1 MAEFPQPSLFPA
13 YSIPPLTLVADES
26 KFARSGEFEGMAK
39 TTRRVGVVLFQLG
52 GPDTLAAIEPF
63 LYNLFCDP
71 DIIDFPFARIGRKP
85 LAKLISTTRAR
96 KVQHHYATIGGG
108 SPIRRFTER
117 QALALE
123 GFLAKHG
130 LDARCFVAMRYWHPF
145 TSEAIAQ
152 VLAAGCD
159 EVVLLPLYP
168 QYSSTTTG
176 SSLNEWRRL
185 FHGHAPVHQVKSFY
199 RHPAYLDAVIEKI
212 EEALDRFPVPNLA
225 QLVFSAHSVPMSV
238 IAKGDP
244 YQRQIEETVRLLMER
259 GRWPNPHRLC
269 YQSKVGA
276 SKWLQPSL
284 HRALHDL
291 AAEKAR
297 EVCIVPVAFVS
308 DHVETLGEIDH
319 EAREEA
325 RRLGITQF
333 EMSSGLNDSP
343 KFIAALGQLVREAL
357 DEAAYS
363 ANSIHSNGKH
373 VVSPEVLAAAG
384 D

>member
-1 MAEFPQPSLFPA
+1 MA
-13 YSIPPLTLVADES
+13 
-26 KFARSGEFEGMAK
+26 R

-117 QALALE
+117 QARALE
-123 GFLAKHG
+123 AELSHQG
-130 LDARCFVAMRYWHPF
+130 LDARCYVAMRYWHPF
-145 TSEAIAQ
+145 TREVIAQ
-152 VLAAGCD
+152 LQAAQCD

-176 SSLNEWRRL
+176 SSLNEWQRL
-185 FHGHAPVHQVKSFY
+185 FRGDAHVRNVGPFYQHPV
-199 RHPAYLDAVIEKI
+199 YLEAVIEKI
-212 EEALDRFPVPNLA
+212 DEALARFPMPGRVE
-225 QLVFSAHSVPMSV
+225 LVFSAHSVPLSV

-244 YQRQIEETVRLLMER
+244 YQRQIEETVKLLRAR
-259 GRWPNPHRLC
+259 GGWPNPHRLC

-284 HRALHDL
+284 HRTLHDL

-319 EAREEA
+319 EARGEA

-333 EMSSGLNDSP
+333 EMSAGLNDSP
-343 KFIAALGQLVREAL
+343 KFIAALGQLVMDSLGEAVQSSIPAHAPVL
-357 DEAAYS
+357 MAA
-363 ANSIHSNGKH
+363 
-373 VVSPEVLAAAG
+373 

>member
-1 MAEFPQPSLFPA
+1 
-13 YSIPPLTLVADES
+13 
-26 KFARSGEFEGMAK
+26 
-39 TTRRVGVVLFQLG
+39 VGVILFQLG

-71 DIIDFPFARIGRKP
+71 DIIDFPFARLGRKP

-117 QALALE
+117 QARALE
-123 GFLAKHG
+123 IELASHG
-130 LDARCFVAMRYWHPF
+130 REVRSFVAMRYWHPF
-145 TSEAIAQ
+145 TREAIAQ
-152 VLAAGCD
+152 LEAAQCD
-159 EVVLLPLYP
+159 EIVLLPLYP

-176 SSLNEWRRL
+176 SSLNEWQRL
-185 FHGHAPVHQVKSFY
+185 FRSDVPVRAVTSFY
-199 RHPAYLDAVIEKI
+199 RHPAYLDAVIERV
-212 EEALDRFPVPNLA
+212 EQALARFPLPQRA
-225 QLVFSAHSVPMSV
+225 EIVFSAHSVPMSV

-259 GRWPNPHRLC
+259 AGWPNRHRLC

-284 HRALHDL
+284 HRTLHDL
-291 AAEKAR
+291 AAEKKR

-333 EMSSGLNDSP
+333 EMSAGLNDSP
-343 KFIAALGQLVREAL
+343 KFISALRELVLEALGEEEDSCTGIQATGRQLTTPGL
-357 DEAAYS
+357 
-363 ANSIHSNGKH
+363 
-373 VVSPEVLAAAG
+373 LAAAG

>member
-1 MAEFPQPSLFPA
+1 
-13 YSIPPLTLVADES
+13 
-26 KFARSGEFEGMAK
+26 MAK
-39 TTRRVGVVLFQLG
+39 TTRRVGIVLFQLG
-52 GPDTLAAIEPF
+52 GPDTLEAIEPF

-108 SPIRRFTER
+108 SPIRRFTEQ
-117 QALALE
+117 QARALE
-123 GFLAKHG
+123 AELTHVG

-145 TSEAIAQ
+145 TGEAVEQ
-152 VLAAGCD
+152 LRAAECD

-185 FHGHAPVHQVKSFY
+185 FREDMPVYEVDHFY
-199 RHPAYLDAVIEKI
+199 QHPVYLDAMVEKI
-212 EEALDRFPVPNLA
+212 EGALGRFSLPERA
-225 QLVFSAHSVPMSV
+225 EIVFSAHSVPMSV
-238 IAKGDP
+238 IEKGDP

-259 GRWPNPHRLC
+259 GEWRNRHRLC

-284 HRALHDL
+284 HQSLHQL
-291 AAEKAR
+291 AAERVR
-297 EVCIVPVAFVS
+297 EVCVVPVAFVS

-343 KFIAALGQLVREAL
+343 KFIRALGRIVMEAMGMTVPSCAAIRGAGIVTSSALV
-357 DEAAYS
+357 AA
-363 ANSIHSNGKH
+363 
-373 VVSPEVLAAAG
+373 